1 MRFQRK
7 TSRNGAPT
15 SGYFR
20 LVPDEPWRFHGGA
33 RCIVSRAN
41 ACSCAQRLDE
51 LRDARDIIVQL
62 QRELER
68 ARGVIA
74 DQQAVVNV
82 LRTARGGRR

>member
-1 MRFQRK
+1 M
-7 TSRNGAPT
+7 SAVA
-15 SGYFR
+15 S
-20 LVPDEPWRFHGGA
+20 
-33 RCIVSRAN
+33 S
-41 ACSCAQRLDE
+41 CSCVQRLQE

-74 DQQAVVNV
+74 DQQAVVNA

>member
-1 MRFQRK
+1 M
-7 TSRNGAPT
+7 
-15 SGYFR
+15 
-20 LVPDEPWRFHGGA
+20 
-33 RCIVSRAN
+33 IRAN

-74 DQQAVVNV
+74 EQHV
-82 LRTARGGRR
+82 LLAQVRRGGAR